1 MKFNIENYENMTAE
15 EKVAALEAY
24 EFDMS
29 GYVAKSVF
37 DKKASE
43 AAELSK
49 QLKAR
54 MTEEE
59 VTKAKEAEERE
70 ALLAKLKALETEKT
84 LNTYVNSYLAM
95 GYDEKLAKSTA
106 QAMVDGD
113 METVFKNQKAHVE
126 AEKKAL
132 RTELLKQTPPPSSTG
147 NGDGAV
153 TLETL
158 KNMTAQERYEFSQKN
173 PDQYKALYGGNN

>member
-1 MKFNIENYENMTAE
+1 MKFKIENYENMTAE

-59 VTKAKEAEERE
+59 AAKAKEAEEKE
-70 ALLAKLKALETEKT
+70 TLLARLKELETEKT

-95 GYDEKLAKSTA
+95 GYDEKLAKATA

-113 METVFKNQKAHVE
+113 MDKVFANQKAHIE
-126 AEKKAL
+126 SEKKAL
-132 RTELLKQTPPPSSTG
+132 KLELLKQTPPPSSTG
-147 NGDGAV
+147 NGETAV

-158 KNMTAQERYEFSQKN
+158 KKMTAQERYDFAQKN
-173 PDQYKALYGGNN
+173 PDQYKSLYGGN

>member
-1 MKFNIENYENMTAE
+1 MKFKIDNYENMTDA

-70 ALLAKLKALETEKT
+70 TLLARLKELETEKT
-84 LNTYVNSYLAM
+84 LNTYVNSYLSM

-113 METVFKNQKAHVE
+113 MDKVFANQKAHIE
-126 AEKKAL
+126 AEKKAMKL
-132 RTELLKQTPPPSSTG
+132 ELLKQTPPPSSTG
-147 NGDGAV
+147 NGEGAV

-158 KNMTAQERYEFSQKN
+158 KKMTAQERYEFSKQN
-173 PDQYKALYGGNN
+173 PDQYKSLYGGN

>member
-1 MKFNIENYENMTAE
+1 MKFKIDNYENMTAE

-70 ALLAKLKALETEKT
+70 TLLARLKELETEKT
-84 LNTYVNSYLAM
+84 LNTYVNSYLSM

-113 METVFKNQKAHVE
+113 MDKVFANQKAHIE
-126 AEKKAL
+126 AEKKAMKL
-132 RTELLKQTPPPSSTG
+132 ELLKQTPPPSSTG
-147 NGDGAV
+147 NGEGAV

-158 KNMTAQERYEFSQKN
+158 KKMTAQERYDFAQKN
-173 PDQYKALYGGNN
+173 PDQYKSLYGGN

>member
-1 MKFNIENYENMTAE
+1 MKFKIDNYENMTDA

-70 ALLAKLKALETEKT
+70 TLLARLKELETEKT
-84 LNTYVNSYLAM
+84 LNTYVNSYLSM

-113 METVFKNQKAHVE
+113 MDKVFANQKAHIE
-126 AEKKAL
+126 AEKKAMKL
-132 RTELLKQTPPPSSTG
+132 ELLKQTPPPSSTG
-147 NGDGAV
+147 NGEGAV

-158 KNMTAQERYEFSQKN
+158 KKMTAQERYDFAQKN
-173 PDQYKALYGGNN
+173 PDQYKSLYGGN